1 MSSDD
6 NGKRPEKRPSL
17 SSYPGISQHDLRRV
31 AVEAACDPRV
41 VVKYLRRMPQ
51 PSTMRARIEAALV
64 KCDLGRFL
72 VRYEQA
78 PVAPVVVPTVPG
90 VAAAVAVVAGRDCD
104 AARVAGPPL
113 AKAPAPPASTPAPA
127 SAARRDCDAARA
139 SGRAPA
145 VRPVRAARG

>member
-6 NGKRPEKRPSL
+6 NGKRTEKRPSL

-72 VRYEQA
+72 VRYEQ
-78 PVAPVVVPTVPG
+78 PVAPVVVPTLPG
-90 VAAAVAVVAGRDCD
+90 VAAAVAVVPGRDCD

-113 AKAPAPPASTPAPA
+113 AKAPAPPASAPAAA

-139 SGRAPA
+139 SGRAPV
-145 VRPVRAARG
+145 VRPARAARG